1 MDPLNTGVVIGVGS
15 SFLFFCMF
23 IGIRHMCKSC
33 QNAELKQSRSEVDL
47 TRLHVETY

>member
-15 SFLFFCMF
+15 SFLLFCVF
-23 IGIRHMCKSC
+23 IGIRRMCKNC
-33 QNAELKQSRSEVDL
+33 ENAELKQSRSHADL